1 MLCARRHNFSIGKG
15 APPAAPRAMLSRP
28 NGSVRKPYFPM
39 VSDVISALPAPHQGL
54 RTSYNTDMLCRFQF
68 LQLAFVFLSASVLRA
83 DTAAFDLAGPRIEIR
98 VTRAGKT
105 LPIDR
110 VPNLQP
116 GDRIWIHPDMPDGES
131 VRFLMIPAFLR
142 GSTNPPPENWF
153 TKVETWNKHVREEG
167 IVITVPPGAQQV
179 LIFLA
184 PQTGGDFGTLRS
196 AVRGKPGAFVRASQD
211 LNQASLDRSRLDK
224 YLSIVREMSG
234 DEASVLHDR
243 SVLLARSLNIKLD
256 NDCFMKPRQQQES
269 CLTQNTDQLVL
280 DDGHSQSMV
289 SALTSGSGPDLVGQ
303 LSTTRL
309 AGGGAYSP
317 YVGAVVDV
325 AKMLESFHT
334 PEYRYIPALAL
345 PHLDELNLKLNNP
358 PSFRKPMSVMV
369 VSLPAVEAAQL
380 PPLRPLDAHQVL
392 CLEKPDLLLAAEGA
406 PVVFSTDYA
415 HSMVLRIADKSGHA
429 FDLPAPADAAR
440 GGFSVATH
448 SVVAEKLESEVKG
461 TLRGNWGFDSFEGP
475 SFRLQNAHPANWI
488 VASADES
495 ALVVG
500 REDTIHF
507 KSDAAA
513 CVETVTLKDEQGKAL
528 KATWDSSK
536 ADELELKIPLKGESP
551 GRITMLVKQYGA
563 GKADEVELR
572 SYSEAA
578 RLDKFAMNAGDSQ
591 ASLIGTRLDE
601 VAGVELNGI
610 HFVPAALSRLDNRDD
625 LRLATDAKDISRLHA
640 GDNVTAKVSLKD
652 GRVSNVDTVVDPPRP
667 RITLLNQTIQP
678 GPVPTTIRLG
688 NQDELPQDGKLSF
701 FLNVEIPETFTRSE
715 KIEVA
720 TADASY
726 SVFLSLDDAT
736 LIPQDVHTVM
746 AVFDPL
752 KSFGPSAF
760 GPLRF
765 RAVDGNARGDWQPLA
780 NLVRLPVLKEVGCP
794 EAPDKQCAL
803 YGTNLFLIS
812 SVASD
817 PEFKHS
823 VPVPSGFAEST
834 LSVPRPDGSLLYIK
848 LRDNPSAVNPASLP
862 VVPTQR

>member
-1 MLCARRHNFSIGKG
+1 MLRRF
-15 APPAAPRAMLSRP
+15 
-28 NGSVRKPYFPM
+28 Y
-39 VSDVISALPAPHQGL
+39 
-54 RTSYNTDMLCRFQF
+54 F
-68 LQLAFVFLSASVLRA
+68 LQLAFVFFSASVLLA

-105 LPIDR
+105 LPISR

-116 GDRIWIHPDMPDGES
+116 GDRLWINPDMPDEEA
-131 VRFLMIPAFLR
+131 VRFLMILSFLR

-153 TKVETWNKHVREEG
+153 TKVETWNKHIREEG
-167 IVITVPPGAQQV
+167 VVITVPAGAQQA

-184 PQTGGDFGTLRS
+184 PQTGGDYGTLRS

-224 YLSIVREMSG
+224 YLNAVKEMSG
-234 DEASVLHDR
+234 DQASVLHDR
-243 SVLLARSLNIKLD
+243 SVLLARSLNIKID
-256 NDCFMKPRQQQES
+256 NECFQKPRPQQES

-289 SALTSGSGPDLVGQ
+289 AALTSGSSADLVGQ

-317 YVGAVVDV
+317 YVGAIVDV
-325 AKMLESFHT
+325 AKMMESFHT

-369 VSLPAVEAAQL
+369 ISLPAVEAAQL
-380 PPLRPLDAHQVL
+380 PPLRAVDANQVQ

-406 PVVFSTDYA
+406 PVVFSTDFA
-415 HSMVLRIADKSGHA
+415 HSLVLHVTDKSGREV
-429 FDLPAPADAAR
+429 DLPATADAGR
-440 GGFSVATH
+440 GGFSITTH
-448 SVVAEKLESEVKG
+448 SVPADKFDNEIKA

-475 SFRLQNAHPANWI
+475 SFRLQNAHSAKWI
-488 VASADES
+488 IASADDT

-500 REDTIHF
+500 REDVVHF

-513 CVETVTLKDEQGKAL
+513 CVDTVTLKNEQGKSL
-528 KATWDSSK
+528 KPTWSSSK
-536 ADELELKIPLKGESP
+536 PDELELKVPLNQETP
-551 GRITMLVKQYGA
+551 GKISMQVKQYGA
-563 GKADEVELR
+563 GKADEIELR

-578 RLDKFAMNAGDSQ
+578 HLDKFAINAGDSR
-591 ASLIGTRLDE
+591 ARLIGARLDE
-601 VAGVELNGI
+601 VARVDVNDSHFAPAGLTRVDNKDELG
-610 HFVPAALSRLDNRDD
+610 
-625 LRLATDAKDISRLHA
+625 LATDAANASALHS
-640 GDNVTAKVSLKD
+640 GDKVTAHVTLQD
-652 GRVSNVDTVVDPPRP
+652 GRVLNVESVVDPPRP
-667 RITLLNQTIQP
+667 RVALLNKTIQP
-678 GPVPTTIRLG
+678 GPALTNIQLG

-701 FLNVEIPETFTRSE
+701 FLKSEIPETFSRAT
-715 KIEVA
+715 KVEVA

-726 SVFLSLDDAT
+726 SALLSLDDGT
-736 LIPQDVHTVM
+736 LIPQDAQTVL

-752 KSFGPSAF
+752 KSLGPSAF

-765 RAVDGNARGDWQPLA
+765 RAVDNNAKGDWQPLA
-780 NLVRLPVLKEVGCP
+780 TLVRLPGLKEVHCP
-794 EAPDKQCAL
+794 ESPDKQCTL
-803 YGTNLFLIS
+803 DGTNLFLIS

-817 PEFKHS
+817 PQFNRA
-823 VPVPSGFAEST
+823 VPVPGGFSEST
-834 LSVPRPDGSLLYIK
+834 LSVPRPDSNLLYIK

-862 VVPTQR
+862 VVPSQP

>member
-1 MLCARRHNFSIGKG
+1 MF
-15 APPAAPRAMLSRP
+15 
-28 NGSVRKPYFPM
+28 
-39 VSDVISALPAPHQGL
+39 
-54 RTSYNTDMLCRFQF
+54 CRVWI
-68 LQLAFVFLSASVLRA
+68 LHLAFIVLFVNLLRA

-116 GDRIWIHPDMPDGES
+116 GDRLWIHPDMPDEEA

-153 TKVETWNKHVREEG
+153 TRVETWNKHVREEG
-167 IVITVPPGAQQV
+167 VVITVPAGAQQA

-184 PQTGGDFGTLRS
+184 PQTGGDFGTLRA

-224 YLSIVREMSG
+224 YLNAVKEMSG

-256 NDCFMKPRQQQES
+256 NECFNKPRQQEES

-289 SALTSGSGPDLVGQ
+289 AALTSGSGSDLVGQ

-325 AKMLESFHT
+325 AKMLEGFHT

-358 PSFRKPMSVMV
+358 PSFRKPMSVLV

-380 PPLRPLDAHQVL
+380 PPLRAVDPRQAL

-406 PVVFSTDYA
+406 PVVFSTDFA
-415 HSMVLRIADKSGHA
+415 HNMVLHIIDRSGHA
-429 FDLPAPADAAR
+429 LDLPAPADAAR
-440 GGFSVATH
+440 GGFAVATH
-448 SVVAEKLESEVKG
+448 GVAAGKLENEVKG
-461 TLRGNWGFDSFEGP
+461 TLRGDWGFDSFEGP
-475 SFRLQNAHPANWI
+475 SFRLKNAHPAKWI

-500 REDTIHF
+500 REDTVHF

-513 CVETVTLKDEQGKAL
+513 CVETVTLKTEQGKEL
-528 KATWDSSK
+528 RPTWDASK
-536 ADELELKIPLKGESP
+536 ADELQLKVPLKEESP
-551 GRITMLVKQYGA
+551 GKITMLVKQYGSS
-563 GKADEVELR
+563 KADEVELR

-578 RLDKFAMNAGDSQ
+578 RLDKFAINAGDLQ
-591 ASLIGTRLDE
+591 ATLTGARLDE
-601 VAGVELNGI
+601 VAGVELNSL
-610 HFVPAALSRLDNRDD
+610 HFAPGGFTRSDNKDE
-625 LRLATDAKDISRLHA
+625 LLLTTDAKDITTLHG
-640 GDNVTAKVSLKD
+640 GDKVTAKVTLKD
-652 GRVSNVDTVVDPPRP
+652 GRMLSIDTAVDPPRP
-667 RITLLNQTIQP
+667 RMTLLNQTIQA
-678 GPVPTTIRLG
+678 GPVPTAIRLG
-688 NQDELPQDGKLSF
+688 SQDELPQDGKISF
-701 FLNVEIPETFTRSE
+701 FLNVEVPETFTRSE
-715 KIEVA
+715 KVEVA
-720 TADASY
+720 TADGSY
-726 SVFLSLDDAT
+726 SVSLNLDDGT
-736 LIPQDVHTVM
+736 LIPQDAHTVM

-752 KSFGPSAF
+752 KSFGPAAF

-765 RAVDGNARGDWQPLA
+765 RAVQGNLRGDWQPLA

-794 EAPDKQCAL
+794 EAPDKPCAL
-803 YGTNLFLIS
+803 HGSNLFLIS

-817 PEFKHS
+817 PEFTHS
-823 VPVPSGFAEST
+823 VPVPTGFAEST
-834 LSVPRPDGSLLYIK
+834 LNVPRPDGSLLYIK
-848 LRDNPSAVNPASLP
+848 LRDDPATVNPASVP
-862 VVPTQR
+862 VVPVQP

>member
-1 MLCARRHNFSIGKG
+1 MF
-15 APPAAPRAMLSRP
+15 
-28 NGSVRKPYFPM
+28 
-39 VSDVISALPAPHQGL
+39 
-54 RTSYNTDMLCRFQF
+54 CRVWI
-68 LQLAFVFLSASVLRA
+68 LHLAFIVLFVSSLRA

-116 GDRIWIHPDMPDGES
+116 GDRLWIHPDMPDEES
-131 VRFLMIPAFLR
+131 VRFLMIAAFLR

-153 TKVETWNKHVREEG
+153 TRVETWNKHVREEG
-167 IVITVPPGAQQV
+167 VVITVPAGAQQA

-224 YLSIVREMSG
+224 YLNAVKEMSG

-256 NDCFMKPRQQQES
+256 NECFNKPRQQQES

-289 SALTSGSGPDLVGQ
+289 AALTSGSGPDLVGQ

-325 AKMLESFHT
+325 AKMLEGFHT

-358 PSFRKPMSVMV
+358 PSFRKPMSVLV

-380 PPLRPLDAHQVL
+380 PPLRAVDSRQAL

-406 PVVFSTDYA
+406 PVVFSTDFA
-415 HSMVLRIADKSGHA
+415 HNMVLHITDKSGHVL
-429 FDLPAPADAAR
+429 DLPAPADAAR
-440 GGFSVATH
+440 GGFAVATH
-448 SVVAEKLESEVKG
+448 GVAAGKLENEVKG
-461 TLRGNWGFDSFEGP
+461 TLRGDWGFDPFEGP
-475 SFRLQNAHPANWI
+475 SFRLQSARPAKWI
-488 VASADES
+488 IASADES

-513 CVETVTLKDEQGKAL
+513 CVEAVTLKNEQGKEL
-528 KATWDSSK
+528 KPTWDASK
-536 ADELELKIPLKGESP
+536 ADELQVKVPLKEESP
-551 GRITMLVKQYGA
+551 GKITMLVKQYGS

-578 RLDKFAMNAGDSQ
+578 RLDQFAINAGDLQ
-591 ASLIGTRLDE
+591 ATLIGARLDE

-610 HFVPAALSRLDNRDD
+610 KFAPGGFTRSDNKDE
-625 LRLATDAKDISRLHA
+625 LRLTTDAKDISTLHG
-640 GDNVTAKVSLKD
+640 GDKVTAKVTLKD
-652 GRVSNVDTVVDPPRP
+652 GRMLSIDAAVDPPRP
-667 RITLLNQTIQP
+667 RMTLLNQTIQA
-678 GPVPTTIRLG
+678 GPVPTAIRLG
-688 NQDELPQDGKLSF
+688 SQDELPQDGKISF
-701 FLNVEIPETFTRSE
+701 FLNVEVPETFTRSE
-715 KIEVA
+715 KVEVA
-720 TADASY
+720 TADGSY
-726 SVFLSLDDAT
+726 SVSLNLDDGT
-736 LIPQDVHTVM
+736 LIPQDAHTVM

-752 KSFGPSAF
+752 KSFGPAAF

-765 RAVDGNARGDWQPLA
+765 RAVQGNFRGDWQPLA

-794 EAPDKQCAL
+794 EAPDKPCAL
-803 YGTNLFLIS
+803 HGSNLFLIS

-817 PEFKHS
+817 PEFTHS
-823 VPVPSGFAEST
+823 VPVPTGFAEST
-834 LSVPRPDGSLLYIK
+834 LNVPRPDGSLLYIK
-848 LRDNPSAVNPASLP
+848 LRDNPATVNPASVP
-862 VVPTQR
+862 VVPAQP

>member
-1 MLCARRHNFSIGKG
+1 M
-15 APPAAPRAMLSRP
+15 
-28 NGSVRKPYFPM
+28 
-39 VSDVISALPAPHQGL
+39 
-54 RTSYNTDMLCRFQF
+54 DMFCRVWI
-68 LQLAFVFLSASVLRA
+68 LHLAFIVLFVSSLRA

-116 GDRIWIHPDMPDGES
+116 GDRLWIHPDMPDEES
-131 VRFLMIPAFLR
+131 VRFLMITAFLR

-153 TKVETWNKHVREEG
+153 TRVETWNKHVREEG
-167 IVITVPPGAQQV
+167 VVITVPAGAQQA

-224 YLSIVREMSG
+224 YLNAVKEMSG

-256 NDCFMKPRQQQES
+256 NECFNKPRQQQES

-289 SALTSGSGPDLVGQ
+289 AALTSGSGPDLVGQ

-325 AKMLESFHT
+325 AKMLEGFHT

-358 PSFRKPMSVMV
+358 PSFRKPMSVLV

-380 PPLRPLDAHQVL
+380 PPLRAVDSRQAL

-406 PVVFSTDYA
+406 PVVFSTDFA
-415 HSMVLRIADKSGHA
+415 HNMVLHITDKSGHVL
-429 FDLPAPADAAR
+429 DLPAPADAAR
-440 GGFSVATH
+440 GGFAVATH
-448 SVVAEKLESEVKG
+448 GVAAGKLENEVKG
-461 TLRGNWGFDSFEGP
+461 TLRGDWGFDPFEGP
-475 SFRLQNAHPANWI
+475 SFRLQNAHPAKWV

-500 REDTIHF
+500 REDTIYF

-513 CVETVTLKDEQGKAL
+513 CVETVTLKNEQGKEL
-528 KATWDSSK
+528 KPTWDGSK
-536 ADELELKIPLKGESP
+536 ADELQLKVPLNEESP
-551 GRITMLVKQYGA
+551 GKITMLVKQYGS

-578 RLDKFAMNAGDSQ
+578 RLDQFAINAGDLQ
-591 ASLIGTRLDE
+591 ATLIGARLDE
-601 VAGVELNGI
+601 VAGVELNSI
-610 HFVPAALSRLDNRDD
+610 HFAPGGFTRSDNKDE
-625 LRLATDAKDISRLHA
+625 LRLTTDAKDISTLHG
-640 GDNVTAKVSLKD
+640 GDKVTAKVTLKD
-652 GRVSNVDTVVDPPRP
+652 GRMLSIDTAVDPPRP
-667 RITLLNQTIQP
+667 RMTLLNQTIQA
-678 GPVPTTIRLG
+678 GPVPTAIRLG
-688 NQDELPQDGKLSF
+688 SQDELPQDGKISF
-701 FLNVEIPETFTRSE
+701 FLNVEVPESFTRSE
-715 KIEVA
+715 KVEVA
-720 TADASY
+720 TADGSY
-726 SVFLSLDDAT
+726 SVSLSLDDGA
-736 LIPQDVHTVM
+736 LIPQDAHTVM

-752 KSFGPSAF
+752 KSFGPAAF

-765 RAVDGNARGDWQPLA
+765 RAVQGNFRGDWQPLA

-794 EAPDKQCAL
+794 EAPDKPCAL
-803 YGTNLFLIS
+803 HGSNLFLIS

-817 PEFKHS
+817 PEFTHS
-823 VPVPSGFAEST
+823 VPVPTGFAEST
-834 LSVPRPDGSLLYIK
+834 LNVPRPDGSLLYIK
-848 LRDNPSAVNPASLP
+848 LRDNPATVNPASVP
-862 VVPTQR
+862 VVPAQP

>member
-1 MLCARRHNFSIGKG
+1 MSF
-15 APPAAPRAMLSRP
+15 RA
-28 NGSVRKPYFPM
+28 
-39 VSDVISALPAPHQGL
+39 H
-54 RTSYNTDMLCRFQF
+54 F
-68 LQLAFVFLSASVLRA
+68 LQLAFIFLSASLLHGG
-83 DTAAFDLAGPRIEIR
+83 TAAFDLAGPRIEIK
-98 VTRAGKT
+98 VTRAGKS
-105 LPIDR
+105 LPISQ
-110 VPNLQP
+110 VPNLQA

-131 VRFLMIPAFLR
+131 VRFLMIAAFLR

-153 TKVETWNKHVREEG
+153 TRVETWNKHVREEG
-167 IVITVPPGAQQV
+167 VVITVPAGAQQA

-184 PQTGGDFGTLRS
+184 PQTGGDFGTLRA

-211 LNQASLDRSRLDK
+211 LNQAGLDRTRLDK
-224 YLSIVREMSG
+224 YLSVVREMSG
-234 DEASVLHDR
+234 EEASVLHDR
-243 SVLLARSLNIKLD
+243 SVLLARSLNIKID
-256 NDCFMKPRQQQES
+256 NDCFFKPRQQQES

-334 PEYRYIPALAL
+334 PDYRYIPALAL

-380 PPLRPLDAHQVL
+380 PPLRPVDSHQVL

-415 HSMVLRIADKSGHA
+415 HSMVLHITDKSGHA
-429 FDLPAPADAAR
+429 FDFPAPADAAR
-440 GGFSVATH
+440 GGFAITTQSVA
-448 SVVAEKLESEVKG
+448 ADKLESEVKG

-475 SFRLQNAHPANWI
+475 SFRLRNAHPANWTI
-488 VASADES
+488 ASADES

-513 CVETVTLKDEQGKAL
+513 CVEMVTLKNEQGKVL
-528 KATWDSSK
+528 KPTWNSSK
-536 ADELELKIPLKGESP
+536 PDELELKVPLQEENP
-551 GRITMLVKQYGA
+551 GRITMVVKQYGA

-578 RLDKFAMNAGDSQ
+578 RLDKFTINAGDSQ
-591 ASLIGTRLDE
+591 ATLVGTRLDE
-601 VAGVELNGI
+601 VAGVELNGV
-610 HFVPAALSRLDNRDD
+610 HFGPDGFSRLDNKDQ
-625 LRLATDAKDISRLHA
+625 LRLTTDAKDISGLHA
-640 GDNVTAKVSLKD
+640 GDKVAARVSLKD
-652 GRVSNVDTVVDPPRP
+652 GRVSNVDTVVDRPRP

-678 GPVPTTIRLG
+678 GPVPTAIRLG

-701 FLNVEIPETFTRSE
+701 FVNVEIPETFTRSE

-726 SVFLSLDDAT
+726 SVSLSLDDGT
-736 LIPQDVHTVM
+736 LVPQDAHTVM

-765 RAVDGNARGDWQPLA
+765 RAVEGNAHGDWQPLA

-794 EAPDKQCAL
+794 EAPDKQCSL
-803 YGTNLFLIS
+803 HGTNLFLIS

-823 VPVPSGFAEST
+823 VPVPTGFADSA

-862 VVPTQR
+862 VVPAPVVSAQP

>member
-1 MLCARRHNFSIGKG
+1 MLRRF
-15 APPAAPRAMLSRP
+15 
-28 NGSVRKPYFPM
+28 Y
-39 VSDVISALPAPHQGL
+39 
-54 RTSYNTDMLCRFQF
+54 F
-68 LQLAFVFLSASVLRA
+68 LQLAFVLFSASVLLA

-105 LPIDR
+105 LPISR

-116 GDRIWIHPDMPDGES
+116 GDRLWINPDMPDEEA
-131 VRFLMIPAFLR
+131 VRFLMILSFLR

-153 TKVETWNKHVREEG
+153 TKVETWNKHIREEG
-167 IVITVPPGAQQV
+167 VVITVPAGAQQA

-184 PQTGGDFGTLRS
+184 PQTGGDYGTLRS

-224 YLSIVREMSG
+224 YLNAVKEMSG
-234 DEASVLHDR
+234 DQASVLHDR
-243 SVLLARSLNIKLD
+243 SVLLARSLNIKID
-256 NDCFMKPRQQQES
+256 NECFQKPRPQQES

-289 SALTSGSGPDLVGQ
+289 AALTSGSSADLVGQ

-317 YVGAVVDV
+317 YVGAIVDV
-325 AKMLESFHT
+325 AKMMESFHT

-369 VSLPAVEAAQL
+369 ISLPAVEAAQL
-380 PPLRPLDAHQVL
+380 PPLRAVDANQVQ

-406 PVVFSTDYA
+406 PVVFSTDFA
-415 HSMVLRIADKSGHA
+415 HSLVLHVTDKSGREV
-429 FDLPAPADAAR
+429 DLPATADAGR
-440 GGFSVATH
+440 GGFSITTH
-448 SVVAEKLESEVKG
+448 SVPADKFDNEIKA

-475 SFRLQNAHPANWI
+475 TFRLQNAHPAKW
-488 VASADES
+488 VLASTDDT

-500 REDTIHF
+500 REDVVHF

-513 CVETVTLKDEQGKAL
+513 CVDTVTLKNEQGKSL
-528 KATWDSSK
+528 KPTWSSSK
-536 ADELELKIPLKGESP
+536 PDELELKVPLNQETPAKIS
-551 GRITMLVKQYGA
+551 MQVKQYGA
-563 GKADEVELR
+563 GKADEIELR

-578 RLDKFAMNAGDSQ
+578 HLDKFAINAGDSR
-591 ASLIGTRLDE
+591 ARLIGARLDE
-601 VAGVELNGI
+601 VARVDVNDSHFAPAGLTRVDNKDELG
-610 HFVPAALSRLDNRDD
+610 
-625 LRLATDAKDISRLHA
+625 LATDAANASALHS
-640 GDNVTAKVSLKD
+640 GDKVTAHVTLQD
-652 GRVSNVDTVVDPPRP
+652 GRVLNVESVVDPPRP
-667 RITLLNQTIQP
+667 RVALLNKTIQP
-678 GPVPTTIRLG
+678 GPALTNIQLG

-701 FLNVEIPETFTRSE
+701 FLKSEIPETFSRAT
-715 KIEVA
+715 KVEVA

-726 SVFLSLDDAT
+726 SALLSLDDGT
-736 LIPQDVHTVM
+736 LIPQDAQTVL

-752 KSFGPSAF
+752 KSLGPSAF

-765 RAVDGNARGDWQPLA
+765 RAVDNNAKGDWQPLA
-780 NLVRLPVLKEVGCP
+780 TLVRLPGLKEVHCP
-794 EAPDKQCAL
+794 ESPDKQCTL
-803 YGTNLFLIS
+803 DGTNLFLIS

-817 PEFKHS
+817 PQFNRA
-823 VPVPSGFAEST
+823 VPVPGGFSEST
-834 LSVPRPDGSLLYIK
+834 LSVPRPDSNLLYIK

-862 VVPTQR
+862 VVPSQP

>member
-1 MLCARRHNFSIGKG
+1 MF
-15 APPAAPRAMLSRP
+15 
-28 NGSVRKPYFPM
+28 
-39 VSDVISALPAPHQGL
+39 
-54 RTSYNTDMLCRFQF
+54 CRVLF
-68 LQLAFVFLSASVLRA
+68 LQLAFVFLSASSLRA
-83 DTAAFDLAGPRIEIR
+83 DAAAFDLAGPRIEIK
-98 VTRAGKT
+98 VTRLGKT

-116 GDRIWIHPDMPDGES
+116 GDRLWIHADMPDQES
-131 VRFLMIPAFLR
+131 VHFLMISAFLR

-167 IVITVPPGAQQV
+167 VVITVPDGAQQA

-224 YLSIVREMSG
+224 YLSILREMSG
-234 DEASVLHDR
+234 DEAGVLHDR

-256 NDCFMKPRQQQES
+256 NDCFLKPRQQQES

-289 SALTSGSGPDLVGQ
+289 AALTSGSGPDLVGQ

-309 AGGGAYSP
+309 AGGGVYSP

-325 AKMLESFHT
+325 ARMLESFHT

-380 PPLRPLDAHQVL
+380 PPLRAVDSHQAL

-415 HSMVLRIADKSGHA
+415 HNMVLHLTDKTGRA
-429 FDLPAPADAAR
+429 IDLPAPADAAR

-448 SVVAEKLESEVKG
+448 SVAADKLENEVKG

-475 SFRLQNAHPANWI
+475 SFRLQNAHPAKWI
-488 VASADES
+488 IASADES

-500 REDTIHF
+500 REDSIHF

-513 CVETVTLKDEQGKAL
+513 CVETVVLKNEQGKVL
-528 KATWDSSK
+528 KSTWDSSK
-536 ADELELKIPLKGESP
+536 ADELELKVPLKDESP
-551 GRITMLVKQYGA
+551 GRITMFVKQYGP

-578 RLDKFAMNAGDSQ
+578 RLDKFAINAGDVQ
-591 ASLIGTRLDE
+591 ATLIGTRLDE
-601 VAGVELNGI
+601 VAGVELNAI
-610 HFVPAALSRLDNRDD
+610 HFGPAEFSRLDNKDQ
-625 LRLATDAKDISRLHA
+625 LRLVTDANDISGLHA
-640 GDNVTAKVSLKD
+640 GDKVTARVSLKD

-678 GPVPTTIRLG
+678 GPVPGAIRLG
-688 NQDELPQDGKLSF
+688 NQGELPQDGKLSF

-726 SVFLSLDDAT
+726 SVFLSLDDGT
-736 LIPQDVHTVM
+736 LIPQDAHTVM
-746 AVFDPL
+746 AIFDPL

-765 RAVDGNARGDWQPLA
+765 RAVEGNARGDWQPLA
-780 NLVRLPVLKEVGCP
+780 NLVRLPTLKEVGCP

-823 VPVPSGFAEST
+823 VSVPIGFAESV

-848 LRDNPSAVNPASLP
+848 LRDDPSAVNPASVP
-862 VVPTQR
+862 VVPLVPPQP